1 MIVLNLNVKPLSVN
15 KCWQGRRYKTKAYKQ
30 YESALLHL
38 LPNVE
43 INFKGTL
50 SIEIDFGFSNSTS
63 DIDNPLKPIL
73 DILQKKYGFN
83 DRDVYELNVKKKLT
97 KKKEEY
103 ILIKIKEI

>member
-1 MIVLNLNVKPLSVN
+1 MSVN
-15 KCWQGRRYKTKAYKQ
+15 KAWAGRRFKTPEYKK
-30 YESALLHL
+30 YEKALLHL